1 MDPTESAKR
10 RRKPAT
16 SAAATRPIR
25 QHKPPAARVAP
36 SRRRW
41 PMRLVLVTGAL
52 GLVLMAVVI
61 LRLDAQITLQCRVQ
75 EQLMWER
82 MPETMAKMLLDN
94 VREDA
99 RMREAFDAQ
108 RQTSWWAWLTTPA
121 HPPKRGCDHQ
131 GLF

>member
-1 MDPTESAKR
+1 MEPTDSSER
-10 RRKPAT
+10 RRKPDT
-16 SAAATRPIR
+16 RAAATRPKR
-25 QHKPPAARVAP
+25 QKKTPTTRVAP
-36 SRRRW
+36 SRMPW
-41 PMRLVLVTGAL
+41 HTHLVLLVGGLVLVS
-52 GLVLMAVVI
+52 MAVVI
-61 LRLDAQITLQCRVQ
+61 LRLDAQIKLQCRVQ

-94 VREDA
+94 VREDT
-99 RMREAFDAQ
+99 RLQEALEAQ